1 MQDGDTFD
9 WEAMASNI
17 LRAEL
22 RMRGMTQAMLV
33 DAMNEAGTPTTIASI
48 KNKVGRGSF
57 GFDFFLQAMSAIG
70 ADTIRI
76 PAPYATPRS
85 RRLVA

>member
-1 MQDGDTFD
+1 MKIEEAPD

-33 DAMNEAGTPTTIASI
+33 DAMNAAGTPITIASI

-76 PAPYATPRS
+76 PAPYSTERS
-85 RRLVA
+85 RRQAA